1 PSLSAQMKQV
11 LTAFPEAKWHQY
23 EPVNRDHARAGAV
36 MAFGQDVRTTYDFS
50 KAARIVSL
58 GSDFLAAW
66 PGQVR
71 YARDFGARRRPAEG
85 VNVQPEEQM
94 NRLYVIES
102 TPTIT
107 GANADHRF
115 AVKPSEM
122 RNVAIGISNAGTVQ
136 MTGDIGSWLPAVFKD
151 LQAHKG
157 ASIVIAGD
165 EQPAEIHALA
175 HLANSQLGNVGKTV
189 FYSD

>member
-1 PSLSAQMKQV
+1 
-11 LTAFPEAKWHQY
+11 
-23 EPVNRDHARAGAV
+23 
-36 MAFGQDVRTTYDFS
+36 
-50 KAARIVSL
+50 RIVSL
-58 GSDFLAAW
+58 GSDFLASW

-189 FYSD
+189 FYSDPIEANSIDQTQSLRELVGDIDGGRVETLIILGGNPAYNTPI